1 MLELNWIANIIGSG
15 ELFFILDKRGD
26 EYVAMFKNNIFEAV
40 GYGQSENLEEAII
53 TAIKDVK
60 TRKDSKTTI

>member
-26 EYVAMFKNNIFEAV
+26 EYVAMFKNNVFEAV
-40 GYGQSENLEEAII
+40 GYGQNENLEEAI
-53 TAIKDVK
+53 TMAIKDVK
-60 TRKDSKTTI
+60 TRKDSKTI

>member
-1 MLELNWIANIIGSG
+1 MLELNWIANIIGTG

-26 EYVAMFKNNIFEAV
+26 EYVAMFKNNVFEAI

-53 TAIKDVK
+53 EAIKGAKKRRESETV
-60 TRKDSKTTI
+60 

>member
-1 MLELNWIANIIGSG
+1 VLELNWIANIIGTG

-40 GYGQSENLEEAII
+40 GYGQSENLEEAIME
-53 TAIKDVK
+53 AVK
-60 TRKDSKTTI
+60 GVKNKKEREL